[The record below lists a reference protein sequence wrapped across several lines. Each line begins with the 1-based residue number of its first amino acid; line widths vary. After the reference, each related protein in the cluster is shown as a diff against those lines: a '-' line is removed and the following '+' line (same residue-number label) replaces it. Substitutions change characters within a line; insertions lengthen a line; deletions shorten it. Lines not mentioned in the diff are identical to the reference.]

1 MKKRSVKNLALA
13 ISAALLLATLG
24 GCGNS
29 GGGSPAESNT
39 EACNEAQESAP
50 EETAGDADAE
60 AEEAG
65 EGAQTDGAK
74 DLSFLNVGTCV
85 MSFQQEFMINLCKGY
100 EEFAKQ
106 TGINW
111 TSTDGGN
118 NEPEK
123 QATNTE
129 NLIESGVDTLI
140 VQCVSVDAMADLLN
154 SAGEKGI
161 NVAYYPHDDA
171 VTGAK
176 AYLGYDEYDWGH
188 QLGEAGAKWM
198 QENYDADHK
207 PVIINLTS
215 SQEKNS
221 IERCRGMQEAVA
233 EVYSDFEWIKVEAVG
248 AEEAMTNIE
257 AALQAHP
264 DTDMILCYNDNTS
277 TGAYQA
283 AIQSGLD
290 LSKFLIGSCDGTDT
304 VLDLMKEEGSPFR
317 VTIGNA
323 QTVPEIGFGWMQ
335 NIVKCTLGLSY
346 DEVYNCVVMP
356 IWQDEVDD
364 YLSKEVVFELDEEL
378 VEYMNNL

>member
-39 EACNEAQESAP
+39 ETGNEAQESAP

-171 VTGAK
+171 V
-176 AYLGYDEYDWGH
+176 
-188 QLGEAGAKWM
+188 
-198 QENYDADHK
+198 
-207 PVIINLTS
+207 
-215 SQEKNS
+215 
-221 IERCRGMQEAVA
+221 
-233 EVYSDFEWIKVEAVG
+233 
-248 AEEAMTNIE
+248 
-257 AALQAHP
+257 
-264 DTDMILCYNDNTS
+264 
-277 TGAYQA
+277 
-283 AIQSGLD
+283 
-290 LSKFLIGSCDGTDT
+290 
-304 VLDLMKEEGSPFR
+304 
-317 VTIGNA
+317 
-323 QTVPEIGFGWMQ
+323 
-335 NIVKCTLGLSY
+335 
-346 DEVYNCVVMP
+346 
-356 IWQDEVDD
+356 
-364 YLSKEVVFELDEEL
+364 
-378 VEYMNNL
+378 

>member
-1 MKKRSVKNLALA
+1 MKKRTTRILALA
-13 ISAALLLATLG
+13 MSGVLAAAGLMGCGKSGDNAAAGGDTPANAVSAAEES
-24 GCGNS
+24 S
-29 GGGSPAESNT
+29 GGTP
-39 EACNEAQESAP
+39 SA
-50 EETAGDADAE
+50 
-60 AEEAG
+60 
-65 EGAQTDGAK
+65 DGAK
-74 DLSFLNVGTCV
+74 DLSFLSVGTCV
-85 MSFQQEFMINLCKGY
+85 MSFQQEYMIGLVEGY
-100 EEFAKQ
+100 TEFQKQ
-106 TGINW
+106 TGVNW

-123 QATNTE
+123 QVTNVE

-154 SAGEKGI
+154 QAGDKGI
-161 NVAYYPHDDA
+161 DVAYYPKDDA

-176 AYLGYDEYDWGH
+176 AYLGYDEYEWGH
-188 QLGEAGAKWM
+188 LLGEAGAQWM

-215 SQEKNS
+215 TQEKNS
-221 IERCRGMQEAVA
+221 IERCQGMQDAIA
-233 EVYSDFEWIKVEAVG
+233 EVYDDYEWIKVEGVG
-248 AEEAMTNIE
+248 AEDAMTNIE

-304 VLDLMKEEGSPFR
+304 VLDLMLEENSPFR
-317 VTIGNA
+317 VTIGNSY
-323 QTVPEIGFGWMQ
+323 TVPEIGYRWMQ
-335 NIVKCTLGLSY
+335 NIVKCSLGLSY
-346 DEVYNCVVMP
+346 DEKFNVQVMP

-364 YLSKEVVFELDEEL
+364 YRSKEAVFELDEEL
-378 VEYMNNL
+378 AEYIDNL

>member
-13 ISAALLLATLG
+13 ISTALLLATLG

-39 EACNEAQESAP
+39 ETGNEAQESVP

-65 EGAQTDGAK
+65 EGAQADGAK

-264 DTDMILCYNDNTS
+264 DTDMILCYNDTS